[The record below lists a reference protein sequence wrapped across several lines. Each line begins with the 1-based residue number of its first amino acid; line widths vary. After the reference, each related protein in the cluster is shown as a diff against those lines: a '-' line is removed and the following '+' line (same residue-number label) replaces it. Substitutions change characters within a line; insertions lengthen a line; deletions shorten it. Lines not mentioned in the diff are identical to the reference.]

1 MWPTGQHLD
10 TLVYHITAYPC
21 GNVTSFRYRVLQT
34 VPFDILSQPVKCSS
48 ILPTFENP
56 LYTFYIIHH
65 SLHVYTLQ
73 YMLRKFRY
81 SKATSRQL
89 NKSLYSFHDMILM
102 LIQNRFKFR
111 VLCLRRSMVIMFLTS
126 QFEVKIL
133 LNVCNI
139 HKIFDILGVICAWT
153 GLLYVYF
160 YCLTPIFETFVSWV
174 ALEIP
179 GQ

>member
-1 MWPTGQHLD
+1 
-10 TLVYHITAYPC
+10 
-21 GNVTSFRYRVLQT
+21 
-34 VPFDILSQPVKCSS
+34 
-48 ILPTFENP
+48 
-56 LYTFYIIHH
+56 
-65 SLHVYTLQ
+65 
-73 YMLRKFRY
+73 MLRKFRY

-139 HKIFDILGVICAWT
+139 HKIFDILGVICA
-153 GLLYVYF
+153 
-160 YCLTPIFETFVSWV
+160 
-174 ALEIP
+174 
-179 GQ
+179 